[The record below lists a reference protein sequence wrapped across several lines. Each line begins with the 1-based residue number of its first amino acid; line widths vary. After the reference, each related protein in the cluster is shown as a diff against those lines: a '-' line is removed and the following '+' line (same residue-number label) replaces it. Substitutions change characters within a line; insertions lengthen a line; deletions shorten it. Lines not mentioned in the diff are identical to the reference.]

1 MLAVVVRRRCNI
13 SLNRC
18 AARMRTPPDLLKSAA
33 STIEDAYSGG
43 RRIGAAAWSR
53 ARGWRPWRAAARL
66 GEERGSGAGRDDDG
80 DVATAQRRRRRG
92 RSGVRRRG
100 APQRWALGLAVAV
113 ACPSVA
119 VHDFGRGDVDA
130 AGRGVTTRRGG
141 AARRPG
147 AEKASCGKRQAGRAR
162 HGTASC
168 GCTGGVGMVARCKG
182 GRLRC
187 LAGARPRGAS
197 HAGEVVRAVAAV
209 RRAAHGERG
218 GGAAGRWRGGRC
230 VVEARRGAGR
240 CAIGGSGARRSV
252 ASRRRAARRARPWAN
267 EEKDKV

>member
-1 MLAVVVRRRCNI
+1 MLAVVVRRRCDI

-147 AEKASCGKRQAGRAR
+147 AEKASCGNARRAE
-162 HGTASC
+162 
-168 GCTGGVGMVARCKG
+168 
-182 GRLRC
+182 
-187 LAGARPRGAS
+187 RGA
-197 HAGEVVRAVAAV
+197 AR
-209 RRAAHGERG
+209 RRAAAQAALGWSHGAREAGCGAWQVRG
-218 GGAAGRWRGGRC
+218 REGRHTQARSCVRSLRCGARRMAS
-230 VVEARRGAGR
+230 VVEARQEGGVAGGAWWRRDEAQGAAPSVGPAQGAASRRG
-240 CAIGGSGARRSV
+240 GARR
-252 ASRRRAARRARPWAN
+252 
-267 EEKDKV
+267 EEQDHGRMKKRDKV